1 MKAIL
6 SIKPQFVDKIINGE
20 KNLNIEKKSLRKK
33 LKL

>member
-1 MKAIL
+1 MLNYLI
-6 SIKPQFVDKIINGE
+6 VDKIINGE